1 MFATKLIKSYF
12 PDTIIIF
19 NRYNRSIFKEY
30 DSIFFPN
37 NIIVAL
43 NYRALYNPG
52 NSVRRLKN
60 LGFYL

>member
-12 PDTIIIF
+12 SDTRIIF
-19 NRYNRSIFKEY
+19 DVHNRSIFNEY
-30 DSIFFPN
+30 DYFFPN

-43 NYRALYNPG
+43 NYRALYNSG

-60 LGFYL
+60 LGLYL